1 MSSIKDITLGEF
13 SNLSYIDLPWDLSED
28 VNTVGGVTL
37 KDLADIKI
45 DEYLAEEKSGEI
57 SY

>member
-1 MSSIKDITLGEF
+1 MNSIKDITLGEF
-13 SNLSYIDLPWDLSED
+13 SNLSYVDLPENLEQD
-28 VNTVGGVTL
+28 VDDGIEVTL